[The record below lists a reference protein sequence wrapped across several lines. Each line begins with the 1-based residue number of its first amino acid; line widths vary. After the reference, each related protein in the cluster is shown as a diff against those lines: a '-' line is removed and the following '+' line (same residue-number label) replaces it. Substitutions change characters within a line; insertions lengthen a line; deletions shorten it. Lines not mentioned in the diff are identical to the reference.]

1 MGVYADLKIN
11 FRQAKTKDEINCLS
25 TRGLFLRV
33 KDFKKIGGFYPKLLP
48 HYLSDYEFTIRAYKK
63 KFNLITDDR
72 LKLFVDEETTGYHKL
87 KYNGIKDYYLKYFSN
102 KNPSNPFHWLAF
114 VYLAV
119 PYPYKVWHVFRIFLA

>member
-1 MGVYADLKIN
+1 MGVYADLKKLT

-63 KFNLITDDR
+63 SLT
-72 LKLFVDEETTGYHKL
+72 
-87 KYNGIKDYYLKYFSN
+87 
-102 KNPSNPFHWLAF
+102 
-114 VYLAV
+114 
-119 PYPYKVWHVFRIFLA
+119 